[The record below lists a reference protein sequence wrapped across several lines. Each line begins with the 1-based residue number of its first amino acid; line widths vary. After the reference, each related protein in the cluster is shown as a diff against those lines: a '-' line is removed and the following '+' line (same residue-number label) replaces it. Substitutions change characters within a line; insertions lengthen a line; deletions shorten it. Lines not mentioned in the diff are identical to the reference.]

1 MGIGLVVVAGVEQPD
16 PGGELRRDVDDVF
29 AVLEEPL
36 RERASETLD
45 TYSHL
50 GPTTTSARGPRS
62 TESSEILRT
71 ICRPT
76 AVPKHITA
84 GQGPESG

>member
-50 GPTTTSARGPRS
+50 WPDNDERTRAAVDGVLRNFADY
-62 TESSEILRT
+62 LRT
-71 ICRPT
+71 EGGAETHHRRSE
-76 AVPKHITA
+76 A
-84 GQGPESG
+84 